1 MHIGCAPSP
10 AFIRGPRTARSSVPA
25 LGSGVGMPRRR
36 VIAAECDACL
46 ERCARA
52 DGFARHMFTV
62 LWLGYILLAKMD
74 GEPIESE
81 RAPTLQD
88 GDENVGATELRPSRT
103 T

>member
-1 MHIGCAPSP
+1 
-10 AFIRGPRTARSSVPA
+10 
-25 LGSGVGMPRRR
+25 
-36 VIAAECDACL
+36 
-46 ERCARA
+46 
-52 DGFARHMFTV
+52 MFTV